1 MAGWGNH
8 RNNRAT
14 AEDMLDRENQERTDN
29 LAGKVSRLKLLALD
43 MELET
48 QDQNRYMNGM
58 DTDFDSAT
66 GLLSG
71 SMKRVTHMVGAAGSN
86 RRLMCYLI
94 LGLVGGFVLIY
105 YIVLSFHR

>member
-1 MAGWGNH
+1 MLVPM
-8 RNNRAT
+8 NRLT
-14 AEDMLDRENQERTDN
+14 FQ
-29 LAGKVSRLKLLALD
+29 
-43 MELET
+43 
-48 QDQNRYMNGM
+48 

-94 LGLVGGFVLIY
+94 LALVGGFVLIY
-105 YIVLSFHR
+105 YIVLSFRT